1 MGGVEVE
8 VRASRRKEIA
18 FIEPQLD
25 PSSSCQD
32 TLFLFNPREKS
43 LIFAYSGKKRL
54 SGLLSKCNNKEKLPF
69 PCFPAGFYLV
79 TGNLFIFMY
88 LSC

>member
-25 PSSSCQD
+25 ASSSCQD
-32 TLFLFNPREKS
+32 TLFLLNPQEKS
-43 LIFAYSGKKRL
+43 LIFAYSGKR
-54 SGLLSKCNNKEKLPF
+54 GLVDFLATAIIKKNF
-69 PCFPAGFYLV
+69 LV
-79 TGNLFIFMY
+79 LVFQLVFI
-88 LSC
+88 